1 MLINQV
7 SQRVADTM
15 MHNGIKG
22 FIYIAEEVCRQSL
35 NKNTGRLDCLIRIGS
50 GQKKIKNLGVNNCE
64 V

>member
-1 MLINQV
+1 
-7 SQRVADTM
+7 M